1 MTGNLLAVRMV
12 GELRKKPNLSK
23 RNQNKKNQN
32 KIRRYSELIPDFSL
46 ILSAKYSLQAGCLIS
61 NPPVGI
67 NLMLALSITFKPEL

>member
-1 MTGNLLAVRMV
+1 MTGNLLSVRMV

-46 ILSAKYSLQAGCLIS
+46 ILSAKYSLQSALI
-61 NPPVGI
+61 
-67 NLMLALSITFKPEL
+67 